1 MATFKE
7 YTSNIMQNGLA
18 RTNRFQVLIP
28 VPTIPG
34 MTSAAEDDADSG
46 DSDSIFNKAKGYINE
61 AMKVIRIFTGGG
73 TAEYTRGLDLMCS
86 QTELPGKTINTSE
99 TKYNGDVHKIG
110 NSLMYG
116 NHQFVFKVSRDMYEK
131 TIIDQWMNMVVD
143 PETHEIAYLDT
154 YAVSVNIFQLDE
166 SDQIVHAI
174 ELVDAFPVMAN
185 PLTLSNSEHNNTHEL
200 MVQFAYRKWRN
211 IDLQGKEGNG
221 LDSLMDTPLGPYLS
235 PILGNPVVQRG
246 LEYVKNA
253 TGIDLEGEAVN
264 IYNQIDDI
272 VKNTTGASVNKS
284 VGLLNNIKAS
294 LDVNDLLTRPQQEG
308 LFDLVEGTIN
318 KLKPD

>member
-1 MATFKE
+1 MASFKE
-7 YTSNIMQNGLA
+7 YTANILQNGLA

-28 VPTIPG
+28 VPTIPSL
-34 MTSAAEDDADSG
+34 TSAAEDDSADSVFG
-46 DSDSIFNKAKGYINE
+46 KIGGYVKE
-61 AMKVIRIFTGGG
+61 AFKVIRIFTGGG

-143 PETHEIAYLDT
+143 PETHEISYLDE
-154 YAVSVNIFQLDE
+154 YAVSINIFQLDE
-166 SDQIVHAI
+166 SDEIMQAI
-174 ELVDAFPVMAN
+174 ELVDAFPVMLN

-211 IDLQGKEGNG
+211 IDLTGEPGNG
-221 LDSLMDTPLGPYLS
+221 LDSLMDTPLGPYLA
-235 PILGNPVVQRG
+235 PILTNPVVQRG
-246 LEYVKNA
+246 LDYVKNA

-264 IYNQIDDI
+264 VYNQIDDI
-272 VKNTTGASVNKS
+272 VKNTTGESINKS
-284 VGLLNNIKAS
+284 VGLLNQIKAS

-318 KLKPD
+318 KLKPE

>member
-1 MATFKE
+1 MATLKE
-7 YTSNIMQNGLA
+7 YTSNILQNGLA
-18 RTNRFQVLIP
+18 RTNRFQVIIP
-28 VPTIPG
+28 VPTIPEL
-34 MTSAAEDDADSG
+34 TAAAEDD
-46 DSDSIFNKAKGYINE
+46 SDSVFGKARGYIGE

-116 NHQFVFKVSRDMYEK
+116 NQQFTFKVSRDMYEK

-154 YAVSVNIFQLDE
+154 YAVSINIFQLDE
-166 SDQIVHAI
+166 SDQIMQAI
-174 ELVDAFPVMAN
+174 ELVDAFPVMVN

-211 IDLQGKEGNG
+211 IDLSGEPGNG
-221 LDSLMDTPLGPYLS
+221 LDSLMDTPLGPYLA
-235 PILGNPVVQRG
+235 PILTNPVVQRG
-246 LEYVKNA
+246 LDYVKNA

-264 IYNQIDDI
+264 VYNQIDDI
-272 VKNTTGASVNKS
+272 VKNTTGESINKS
-284 VGLLNNIKAS
+284 VGLLNQIKAS

>member
-1 MATFKE
+1 MASFKE
-7 YTSNIMQNGLA
+7 YTANIMQNGLA

-28 VPTIPG
+28 VPPILAYT
-34 MTSAAEDDADSG
+34 TASEDDTDSTMG
-46 DSDSIFNKAKGYINE
+46 KIQGYIGE
-61 AMKVIRIFTGGG
+61 AIKVIRIFTGGG

-99 TKYNGDVHKIG
+99 TKYNGDVQKIG

-116 NHQFVFKVSRDMYEK
+116 NQQFTFKVSRDMYEK
-131 TIIDQWMNMVVD
+131 TIIDEWMNMVVN
-143 PETHEIAYLDT
+143 PETHEISYLDV
-154 YAVSVNIFQLDE
+154 YAVNINVFQMDE
-166 SDQIVHAI
+166 SDTITHAI
-174 ELVDAFPVMAN
+174 ELVDAFPVMMN

-211 IDLQGKEGNG
+211 IDLSSKGDSG
-221 LDSLMDTPLGPYLS
+221 LDSLMDTPLGPYLA
-235 PILGNPVVQRG
+235 PILTNPVVQRG

-272 VKNTTGASVNKS
+272 VKNTTGESINKS
-284 VGLLNNIKAS
+284 VGLLNQIMAS
-294 LDVNDLLTRPQQEG
+294 LKTNDLLTRSQIDG

-318 KLKPD
+318 KLKPE